1 MHPLVNRKA
10 VVLLGDHDVTTDAG
24 TGVVH
29 TARGH
34 GQDDY
39 FAWMAHH
46 ARPGECPAVLCP
58 VKNVAVIDLLK
69 YSGNFLSISD
79 YRHRYP
85 YDWRTKKPVILR
97 ATAQWFAR
105 FDTLHERGKHVL
117 KESVQMVP
125 RSARRRLE
133 VTLSSRHEWCISRQR
148 SWGLPIPVFYHK
160 ITNEPLIS
168 EESIDHLQSSLKTY
182 VVKND
187 KDEILR
193 EGADCWWDLSV
204 RELLPPSLQ
213 DQEDEYEKGTDTLD
227 VWFDSGCSWYAVLSN
242 LVEPNE
248 DGQFR
253 ADVYLEGSDQHR
265 GMVPVV
271 ATYITCN
278 AGNGTLQE
286 CHYPR
291 LYIGQTGQ

>member
-1 MHPLVNRKA
+1 MMAAARKVLACVSPRETPETMTGMLKCLIHFCPDGSMLHNVLKLLDAYDEFSFAILTYWMHKGLC
-10 VVLLGDHDVTTDAG
+10 VLDEGNVT
-24 TGVVH
+24 
-29 TARGH
+29 
-34 GQDDY
+34 
-39 FAWMAHH
+39 
-46 ARPGECPAVLCP
+46 
-58 VKNVAVIDLLK
+58 VIELLK
-69 YSGNFLSISD
+69 YSGNLLSISE

-85 YDWRTKKPVILR
+85 YDWRTKKLVILP

-105 FDTLHERGKHVL
+105 LDTLHERGKHVL
-117 KESVQMVP
+117 KESVQM
-125 RSARRRLE
+125 
-133 VTLSSRHEWCISRQR
+133 R

-168 EESIDHLQSSLKTY
+168 EESIDHLQSILKTY

-213 DQEDEYEKGTDTLD
+213 DQEDEYEKGTDTLG
-227 VWFDSGCSWYAVLSN
+227 VWFDSGCSWHAVLSN

-248 DGQFR
+248 DGQVR
-253 ADVYLEGSDQHR
+253 V
-265 GMVPVV
+265 VPVV

-291 LYIGQTGQ
+291 LYIGRTGQ